1 MFNKFLREARYK
13 ISSPIRQG
21 KFGQIWFTRNFI
33 KEFLLVVKISKGGKM
48 AKETIEFYDV
58 KSKDKFKT
66 ADYKIVV
73 KGGRSF
79 AVTKS
84 KSGSHECWRI
94 VSKDFA
100 AKNK

>member
-1 MFNKFLREARYK
+1 
-13 ISSPIRQG
+13 
-21 KFGQIWFTRNFI
+21 
-33 KEFLLVVKISKGGKM
+33 M
-48 AKETIEFYDV
+48 AKETLEFYDV
-58 KSKDKFKT
+58 KSKNKFKAT
-66 ADYKIVV
+66 EYRIVV

-84 KSGSHECWRI
+84 KSGPHECWRV